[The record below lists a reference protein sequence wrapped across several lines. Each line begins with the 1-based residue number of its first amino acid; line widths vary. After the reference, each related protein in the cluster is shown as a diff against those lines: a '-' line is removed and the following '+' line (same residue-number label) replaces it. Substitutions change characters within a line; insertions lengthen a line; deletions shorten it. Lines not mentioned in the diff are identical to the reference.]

1 MIPGIDLVGSIEETS
16 SDTFTVC
23 TTGTG
28 EFADNLLLPQ
38 PCFWQMG
45 WQQHCKYCKVPDSR
59 LPWLVACPRNFS
71 FFIKGKFDAYLL

>member
-38 PCFWQMG
+38 PYFWQMG
-45 WQQHCKYCKVPDSR
+45 WQQQCNYCNVARLSR
-59 LPWLVACPRNFS
+59 LFS
-71 FFIKGKFDAYLL
+71 SMSKDFQTLYEGEI

>member
-38 PCFWQMG
+38 PYFWQMG
-45 WQQHCKYCKVPDSR
+45 WQKQCNYCNVVRLSR
-59 LPWLVACPRNFS
+59 LVACPRIFRL
-71 FFIKGKFDAYLL
+71 FMKGKFDAYVL

>member
-1 MIPGIDLVGSIEETS
+1 MIPGIDLVGLIEQTS

-45 WQQHCKYCKVPDSR
+45 WQPQ
-59 LPWLVACPRNFS
+59 CP
-71 FFIKGKFDAYLL
+71 G